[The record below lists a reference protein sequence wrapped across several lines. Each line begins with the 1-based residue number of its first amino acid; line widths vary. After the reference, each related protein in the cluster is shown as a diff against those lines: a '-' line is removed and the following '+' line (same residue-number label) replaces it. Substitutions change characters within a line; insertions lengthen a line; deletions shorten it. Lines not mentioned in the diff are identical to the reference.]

1 MQDFDFIR
9 ADSIAHAVALLR
21 DGSDSRLLAGGQSLL
36 AAIKLGLMSPARLID
51 LSRLPALQAVHSG
64 GDGGLT
70 VGAMARH
77 ATLARHPLL
86 QQHCPGLARLAG
98 GIADAQVR
106 ERGTVG
112 GSAANADPSA
122 CWPAG
127 LLALGAVLQTDR
139 RPIGADDFFTG
150 LFGTALAPD
159 EVLCSLHLPRP
170 RRLAYLKF
178 EQPASRFALV
188 GVAVAQFD
196 DCVRVAVTGTAAGV
210 LRLPAFER
218 ALRRRFEPAALAG
231 LRLDPALMSS
241 DLHAGADYRA
251 HLAAVAVRRAVL
263 AALGGVEAVAG
274 ARA

>member
-77 ATLARHPLL
+77 ATLARHPAL

-150 LFGTALAPD
+150 LFSTALAPD

-188 GVAVAQFD
+188 GVAQFD
-196 DCVRVAVTGTAAGV
+196 DCVRVALTGTAAGV

-218 ALRRRFEPAALAG
+218 ALGRRFEPAALAG